1 MRVLQKGH
9 IFLVIA
15 LFECRL
21 CKGPSRLK
29 LQGWVARVRCR
40 CVPNCE
46 HWEMSVGISAWS
58 NVIEVNFVLK
68 FKDDVSSN
76 IIQCVPLATEPGIS
90 LIILTP
96 IRNSQLDTSSRTER
110 HPTLHTPAW
119 PKFSPFS
126 ATASLLLNYLKNA
139 GFGSEWDTLYLWAI
153 LENIAGPG
161 GRSPAE
167 MVGSNPTGSTDVC
180 LFWLWCVVG

>member
-96 IRNSQLDTSSRTER
+96 MKILQRNLNRSTFVVWEMKRSVSVVCVCSAPNCCDTEQLYASQPGSVASGTPYIRWKYNNLGRFSNCYCRGENSNSRWKTF
-110 HPTLHTPAW
+110 P
-119 PKFSPFS
+119 S
-126 ATASLLLNYLKNA
+126 A
-139 GFGSEWDTLYLWAI
+139 I
-153 LENIAGPG
+153 
-161 GRSPAE
+161 
-167 MVGSNPTGSTDVC
+167 
-180 LFWLWCVVG
+180 